1 MTSDVNVQ
9 FREVADRVFKA
20 FLDVKSEGENVWK
33 IILEKQDTVNKLTIK
48 ISPTAEQSNVVV
60 PTREKMAG
68 LKEHELSDRDEQVDS
83 SPASS
88 SNSDSDREHKVN
100 TMNWMLGRLST
111 RTDGVAWRGMVPHK
125 TKERKHQRFTTSKHV
140 EGKREMKP
148 GTAAANVHEIDH
160 GAVQD
165 CHNVTGY
172 RRGIGRGK
180 KPPRQTNPHSLASFN
195 ESASPKPGS
204 SWFPTSGPSI
214 SSSGSQCGH
223 SMAVVDGRKRL
234 ATAPTVPVVRAST
247 PAKKFPPFGRP
258 QTKPKRVTATVA
270 YYTREEYEREQ
281 EALREMKQRQHEEQV
296 KEEIRR
302 VEVDTDREKV
312 NRDAGNGKGDE

>member
-1 MTSDVNVQ
+1 
-9 FREVADRVFKA
+9 
-20 FLDVKSEGENVWK
+20 
-33 IILEKQDTVNKLTIK
+33 
-48 ISPTAEQSNVVV
+48 
-60 PTREKMAG
+60 MAG

-111 RTDGVAWRGMVPHK
+111 KTDGVAWRGMVPQK
-125 TKERKHQRFTTSKHV
+125 TKERKRKKPTAGTKGSPLPNMSKD
-140 EGKREMKP
+140 EGKREIKP
-148 GTAAANVHEIDH
+148 GTAAVNVHKIDH

-165 CHNVTGY
+165 CHNVRGY

-180 KPPRQTNPHSLASFN
+180 KPPRQTNPQSVASCN

-214 SSSGSQCGH
+214 SSSGSQAGH
-223 SMAVVDGRKRL
+223 SMAEVDGRKRPV
-234 ATAPTVPVVRAST
+234 AAPTVPVVRAST

-258 QTKPKRVTATVA
+258 QTKPKRVTATVT

-281 EALREMKQRQHEEQV
+281 EALREMKRRQHEEQV
-296 KEEIRR
+296 KQEIRR
-302 VEVDTDREKV
+302 AEVETEQDRV
-312 NRDAGNGKGDE
+312 NRDAGNAEGRE